1 MQNAC
6 KQASAMAASI
16 QIRNVPDELHRTL
29 KARAAMAGMSLS
41 DYLMDYMR
49 RLASRPTPQEMRERL
64 SRREPVRV
72 SEPAADVLRRERD
85 GTGPEDEPHRT

>member
-1 MQNAC
+1 MGAN
-6 KQASAMAASI
+6 I

-41 DYLMDYMR
+41 DYLIDHLR
-49 RLASRPTPQEMRERL
+49 RLASRPTPEDMRERL
-64 SRREPVRV
+64 GQREPVRV

-85 GTGPEDEPHRT
+85 DEGPGGERRRT